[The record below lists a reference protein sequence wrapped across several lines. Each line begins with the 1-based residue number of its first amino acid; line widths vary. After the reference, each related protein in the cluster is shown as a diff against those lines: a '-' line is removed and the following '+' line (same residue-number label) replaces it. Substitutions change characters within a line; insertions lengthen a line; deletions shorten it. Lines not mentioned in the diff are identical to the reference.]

1 MKEELKFTNI
11 GNKENQKELIKEIM
25 DLDAKDGLYEDDVE
39 KLAEQYV
46 NTNYPEYTN
55 PKEKA
60 RELFDKMLESL
71 YDNGSLSFKR
81 ILFAKAKQ
89 CALIA
94 VDEVLQYSKA
104 HGFIGL
110 TEYYEEVKKEIQNI

>member
-11 GNKENQKELIKEIM
+11 GNKESQKELITEIM

-60 RELFDKMLESL
+60 LELYRKFEDGITGVEGTDWWKSAE
-71 YDNGSLSFKR
+71 
-81 ILFAKAKQ
+81 Q

-104 HGFIGL
+104 HGFIEL

>member
-1 MKEELKFTNI
+1 MI
-11 GNKENQKELIKEIM
+11 S
-25 DLDAKDGLYEDDVE
+25 
-39 KLAEQYV
+39 
-46 NTNYPEYTN
+46 

-60 RELFDKMLESL
+60 VELFDKFMKPIDELHKYPMCFST
-71 YDNGSLSFKR
+71 
-81 ILFAKAKQ
+81 AKQ

-94 VDEVLQYSKA
+94 VDEVLKYSKA

>member
-1 MKEELKFTNI
+1 MT
-11 GNKENQKELIKEIM
+11 
-25 DLDAKDGLYEDDVE
+25 
-39 KLAEQYV
+39 
-46 NTNYPEYTN
+46 

-60 RELFDKMLESL
+60 NELVDKMLESL

-104 HGFIGL
+104 HGFIEL
-110 TEYYEEVKKEIQNI
+110 TEYYEEVKKEIENI

>member
-25 DLDAKDGLYEDDVE
+25 DLDAKDGLYDTVNDTVN
-39 KLAEQYV
+39 KMAEQYV

-60 RELFDKMLESL
+60 AAIEDVCWG
-71 YDNGSLSFKR
+71 YN
-81 ILFAKAKQ
+81 KAKETLYTEEQ
-89 CALIA
+89 VREAIGMARNGMSKSAYTIIA
-94 VDEVLQYSKA
+94 
-104 HGFIGL
+104 
-110 TEYYEEVKKEIQNI
+110 TEEEIIQSLKQPKKD

>member
-1 MKEELKFTNI
+1 MT
-11 GNKENQKELIKEIM
+11 
-25 DLDAKDGLYEDDVE
+25 
-39 KLAEQYV
+39 
-46 NTNYPEYTN
+46 

-60 RELFDKMLESL
+60 E
-71 YDNGSLSFKR
+71 
-81 ILFAKAKQ
+81 ILVAKFIKHSRAEKDIKPIQSAKQ